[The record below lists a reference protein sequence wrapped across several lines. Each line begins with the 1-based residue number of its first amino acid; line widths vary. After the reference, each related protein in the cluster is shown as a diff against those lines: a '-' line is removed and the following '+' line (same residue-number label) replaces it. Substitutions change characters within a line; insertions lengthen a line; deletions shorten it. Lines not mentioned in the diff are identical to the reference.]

1 MFYCKCAALFR
12 ATSVAHGDIVQRH
25 LYVTAPVTDAGRD
38 VSVQSA
44 RGETRARRRKRL
56 RERSRFLVDQAG
68 SNSGFLNEGLDEN
81 QVTTDQF
88 PKSIFS

>member
-12 ATSVAHGDIVQRH
+12 AASVAHGDIVQRH

-44 RGETRARRRKRL
+44 RGARRKRL
-56 RERSRFLVDQAG
+56 RKIEGKVGRPAWLQQWILERGVR
-68 SNSGFLNEGLDEN
+68 
-81 QVTTDQF
+81 
-88 PKSIFS
+88 